1 MEFQEFPKISRL
13 ARDIIVT
20 EKIDGTNASV
30 IIEDAALIADWSGS
44 AATPWLKRVTT
55 DLGDFGIAA
64 GSRTRYITVH
74 NDNFGW
80 ANWVAA
86 NANELIKLGPGRHFG
101 EWWGSGIQRGYGLQ
115 NGEKRF
121 SLFNVGAWAD
131 RHMGDLV
138 YTGDGAVGS
147 VPAEKQT
154 FAPACCYVVPT
165 LYTGPFTMRGID
177 SILAKL
183 ENTGSVAVPGF
194 MKPEGVVV
202 FHKAGGHL
210 YKKTIERDDEPHGR
224 SQ

>member
-30 IIEDAALIADWSGS
+30 IIEDASLIADWSGS

-74 NDNFGW
+74 SDNFGW

-86 NANELIKLGPGRHFG
+86 NAEELVKLGPGRHFG

-121 SLFNVGAWAD
+121 SLFNVGKWAD
-131 RHMGDLV
+131 DALR
-138 YTGDGAVGS
+138 
-147 VPAEKQT
+147 
-154 FAPACCYVVPT
+154 PACCSVVPT
-165 LYTGPFTMRGID
+165 LFTGPFSMRVID
-177 SILAKL
+177 SLLAKL
-183 ENTGSVAVPGF
+183 ELTGSVAAPGF

-202 FHKAGGHL
+202 FHTAGGQL
-210 YKKTIERDDEPHGR
+210 FKKTIERDEEPK
-224 SQ
+224 SQQRTRNDRNAERAVTAQKGL